1 MDVRPHAIWFSSS
14 PSKFTSLMQAIFGQY
29 DWLIVYFDNLLII
42 SESYEE
48 HVQHVKKA
56 FEICN
61 ERELKLNPDKSQF
74 LCTSLPFLGFILS
87 TKGVTVDP
95 KKVAAIQLIPIPTTV
110 KQLERFIGAITFN
123 RAFIPNVAVLLK
135 PLYAVN
141 TERVKG
147 TFTQEQQLIV
157 DEYVPKLKE
166 ALSNAILV
174 SFPPEDRS
182 IPIVMYTDA
191 SDYAI
196 GATIGYFDKDDNF
209 INLGTHSRS
218 LHDYEQRYTTTKKN
232 FLQRSMVSKPSPTS
246 STVTT
251 RSSYT
256 QITTRSVSPVPKRRP
271 C

>member
-1 MDVRPHAIWFSSS
+1 
-14 PSKFTSLMQAIFGQY
+14 
-29 DWLIVYFDNLLII
+29 
-42 SESYEE
+42 
-48 HVQHVKKA
+48 
-56 FEICN
+56 
-61 ERELKLNPDKSQF
+61 
-74 LCTSLPFLGFILS
+74 
-87 TKGVTVDP
+87 
-95 KKVAAIQLIPIPTTV
+95 
-110 KQLERFIGAITFN
+110 
-123 RAFIPNVAVLLK
+123 LK

-209 INLGTHSRS
+209 INLGTHSFTAR
-218 LHDYEQRYTTTKKN
+218 L
-232 FLQRSMVSKPSPTS
+232 
-246 STVTT
+246 
-251 RSSYT
+251 
-256 QITTRSVSPVPKRRP
+256 
-271 C
+271 